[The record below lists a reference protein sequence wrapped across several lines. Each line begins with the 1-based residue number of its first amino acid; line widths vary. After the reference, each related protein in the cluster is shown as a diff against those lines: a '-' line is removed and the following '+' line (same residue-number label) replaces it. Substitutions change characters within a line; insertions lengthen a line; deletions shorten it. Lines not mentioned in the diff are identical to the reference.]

1 MATYKVFMTDKT
13 WPDLELE
20 KRVLSSIDAEL
31 VLSRGGTPE
40 EICEEGSDCDALMVL
55 FTPMGRENLEF
66 FTRCRVLVRMG
77 IGFNTVD
84 MEAATEKGIMVAN
97 VPDYCQDEVADH
109 TIALFL
115 EITRKAGMLDN
126 QVKSGG
132 WDMDIANPVPRL
144 QGKTF
149 GLLGCGGIGLRTGRR
164 AASFGMRV
172 AGYDP
177 FLPENVFDEE
187 GIKKYTD
194 FDKFVS
200 EVDALSLHIPLTSE
214 THEIINERTLKM
226 MKPDAYLVN
235 SSRGPL
241 IDEDALFDALESGAI
256 AGAGLD
262 VLCEEPPKGTP
273 RLARA
278 KNIVITPHAAWNST
292 EAIPELRIKSAEEV
306 VRALTEGRPRHL
318 INKEVLEALDL

>member
-1 MATYKVFMTDKT
+1 MTDKT

-20 KRVLSSIDAEL
+20 KRILSSIGAEL
-31 VLSRGGTPE
+31 ALSKGGTPE
-40 EICEEGSDCDALMVL
+40 EICEEGKDCDALMVL
-55 FTPMGRENLEF
+55 FTPMGRKNLEYF
-66 FTRCRVLVRMG
+66 QRCRVLVRMG
-77 IGFNTVD
+77 IGVNTVD
-84 MEAATEKGIMVAN
+84 MDAATEKGIMVAN

-115 EITRKAGMLDN
+115 EITRKAGLLDN

-132 WDMDIANPVPRL
+132 WNMDIANPVPRL
-144 QGKTF
+144 QGKLF

-164 AASFGMRV
+164 AAAFGMRV

-177 FLPENVFDEE
+177 FLPDKVFEEE
-187 GIKKYTD
+187 GIEKYTD

-200 EVDALSLHIPLTSE
+200 EIDVLSLHVPLTSE
-214 THEIINERTLKM
+214 TRGIVGKRTLKM
-226 MKPDAYLVN
+226 MKPGSYLVN

-241 IDEDALFDALESGAI
+241 IDEDALFEALEKEVI

-262 VLCEEPPKGTP
+262 VLCEEPPKGIP
-273 RLARA
+273 RLAMA

-292 EAIPELRIKSAEEV
+292 EAIPELRVKAAEEV
-306 VRALTEGRPRHL
+306 VRALTEGRPRNL
-318 INKEVLEALDL
+318 INREVLRAADL